1 MAGKKLRPGKT
12 GHTLRRKE
20 PWTIKAIV
28 DALFAF
34 YDTNQ
39 RWPFHYEWLSA
50 NGLPSRWKLVR
61 LVNPSYYGYLQLPQV
76 RRIGDWSNFV
86 AWRQPWDFFQ
96 RELAKDK
103 RLTPE
108 MVFRLPNV
116 LARKEA
122 IERIGFERLIKTFD
136 GAYQIHMHPKFGT
149 LYRLP
154 AERPDESMHI
164 IKVRNATREPD
175 GSYAHYYL
183 RVPPHIWDVQEAV
196 AWTFNLDRFSSPE
209 YRPLVET

>member
-20 PWTIKAIV
+20 KWTVESVV

-34 YDTNQ
+34 YGQ
-39 RWPFHYEWLSA
+39 HGRWPYNWEWRSA
-50 NGLPSRWKLVR
+50 NELPSQWKVVR
-61 LVNPSYYGYLQLPQV
+61 LANPSYYG
-76 RRIGDWSNFV
+76 RRESDPWETFT
-86 AWRQPWDFFQ
+86 APWRRPWDFFQ
-96 RELAKDK
+96 RQLANDK
-103 RLTPE
+103 RLTAK
-108 MVFRLPNV
+108 MVFGLPNV

-122 IERIGFERLIKTFD
+122 IERIGFERLIGTYDD
-136 GAYQIHMHPKFGT
+136 GSELIHEHPKFGS
-149 LYRLP
+149 LFRLP
-154 AERPDESMHI
+154 AEQMDEWMHI
-164 IKVRNATREPD
+164 VRVRNGTREPD

-196 AWTFNLDRFSSPE
+196 AWTFQIESRHSRT